1 MRSECSALSRW
12 KACEKK
18 RGHMPTKKNLCFGIK
33 TAQQNTSY
41 ESILRVWTEA
51 DSIPDIEHAWAFD
64 HFIPLGP
71 DPTGPQLEGW
81 TLLGALAARTER
93 LHIGLMVTGN
103 IYRHPAVLAKIG
115 ATVDVISHG
124 RLDFGIGAGW
134 NELECNMYGIPL
146 YTPGERI
153 RRLGEA
159 CEVIKR
165 LWTETVANFDG
176 KYYQLKDARCEPKP
190 VQKPYPPYVI
200 GGSGEQLTLRIV
212 AQYANIWN
220 FVGGSVDTLR
230 HKNEVLNDHCAAIGR
245 DPRTIERSIQMA
257 VNYNNPAE
265 TLNEIKPYI
274 EAGATHIILNL
285 RAPYPENIVHR
296 LAEEI
301 VAPMKREFEGG

>member
-1 MRSECSALSRW
+1 M
-12 KACEKK
+12 
-18 RGHMPTKKNLCFGIK
+18 NLRFGIK
-33 TAQQNTSY
+33 TAQQFTTY
-41 ESILRVWTEA
+41 EDILRVWQEA
-51 DSIPDIEHAWAFD
+51 DSIPVIVHAWAFD

-81 TLLGALAARTER
+81 TLLAALAALTER
-93 LHIGLMVTGN
+93 LRVGLMVTGN
-103 IYRHPAVLAKIG
+103 IYRHPAVLAKMG
-115 ATVDVISHG
+115 ATVDIISHG

-134 NELECNMYGIPL
+134 NELECRMYGIPL
-146 YTPGERI
+146 YPPGERI

-190 VQKPYPPYVI
+190 VQKPNPPFVI

-230 HKNEVLNDHCAAIGR
+230 HKNEVLNGHCAAIGR
-245 DPRTIERSIQMA
+245 DPRTIERSIQIA

>member
-1 MRSECSALSRW
+1 MKLR
-12 KACEKK
+12 
-18 RGHMPTKKNLCFGIK
+18 FGIK
-33 TAQQNTSY
+33 TAQQFTSY
-41 ESILRVWTEA
+41 KDILRVWTEA

-81 TLLGALAARTER
+81 TLLGALAAKTER
-93 LHIGLMVTGN
+93 LRLGLMVTGN
-103 IYRHPAVLAKIG
+103 TYRHPAVLANI
-115 ATVDVISHG
+115 ATTVDIISNG

-134 NELECNMYGIPL
+134 NELESNMYGIPL

-159 CEVIKR
+159 CEVVKR

-190 VQKPYPPYVI
+190 VQKPYPPFVI

-212 AQYANIWN
+212 AQYASIWN
-220 FVGGSVDTLR
+220 FVGGSVDTFR
-230 HKNEVLNDHCAAIGR
+230 HKIEVLEGHCAVVGR
-245 DPRTIERSIQMA
+245 DPSTIERSIQER
-257 VNYNNPAE
+257 VNYNNLEE
-265 TLNEIKPYI
+265 TRDGIRPYI

-285 RAPYPENIVHR
+285 MAPYPENIAHR
-296 LAEEI
+296 VTEAIITPLQA
-301 VAPMKREFEGG
+301 EFEGR

>member
-1 MRSECSALSRW
+1 VKLR
-12 KACEKK
+12 
-18 RGHMPTKKNLCFGIK
+18 FGIK
-33 TAQQNTSY
+33 TAQQNTTY
-41 ESILRVWTEA
+41 EDMLRVWLEA
-51 DSIPDIEHAWAFD
+51 DGVTSIEHAWAFD

-81 TLLGALAARTER
+81 TLLGALAAQTRR
-93 LHIGLMVTGN
+93 LRVGLMVTGN
-103 IYRHPAVLAKIG
+103 IYRHPAVLANIG
-115 ATVDVISHG
+115 ATVDIISHG

-134 NELECNMYGIPL
+134 NELECSMYGIPL

-220 FVGGSVDTLR
+220 FAGGSVETFR
-230 HKNEVLNDHCAAIGR
+230 HKNEVLNGHCAAIGR
-245 DPRTIERSIQMA
+245 DAKTIERSIQER
-257 VNYNNPAE
+257 VNYGNMAE
-265 TLNEIKPYI
+265 TRESIRPYI
-274 EAGATHIILNL
+274 AEGATHIVLNL
-285 RAPYPENIVHR
+285 AAPYPEGIVHK

-301 VAPMKREFEGG
+301 VAPLQAEFEGR

>member
-1 MRSECSALSRW
+1 MTT
-12 KACEKK
+12 
-18 RGHMPTKKNLCFGIK
+18 GTKLRFGIK
-33 TAQQNTSY
+33 TAPQYTTY
-41 ESILRVWTEA
+41 DDILRVWQEA
-51 DSIPDIEHAWAFD
+51 DSVPAIEHAWAFD

-71 DPTGPQLEGW
+71 DPTGDQLEGW

-93 LHIGLMVTGN
+93 LRIGLMVTGN

-115 ATVDVISHG
+115 ATVDHISHG

-134 NELECNMYGIPL
+134 NELESNMYGIPL

-165 LWTETVANFDG
+165 LWTETIANFDG
-176 KYYQLKDARCEPKP
+176 KYYQLKGARCEPKP

-220 FVGGSVDTLR
+220 FVGGSIDTFL
-230 HKNEVLNDHCAAIGR
+230 HKIEVLEERCAEVGR
-245 DPRTIERSIQMA
+245 DPAEIEPSIQMIA
-257 VNYNNPAE
+257 NYNNPEE
-265 TLNEIKPYI
+265 TLNTIRPYI
-274 EAGATHIILNL
+274 EAGANHIILNL
-285 RAPYPENIVHR
+285 RAPYPEGIVER
-296 LAEEI
+296 LAEKIAEPLK
-301 VAPMKREFEGG
+301 AEYSS